1 MLGQAVTRQ
10 SDHRQSNPILSPAS
24 YLFLRKSLHLSG
36 LSSSIYK
43 KAKVSEPRVAYT
55 DFSQY
60 MTSLIVL
67 TL

>member
-1 MLGQAVTRQ
+1 MLGRTVTRQ

-24 YLFLRKSLHLSG
+24 YVFLCKSLHLSG
-36 LSSSIYK
+36 FSSSIYK

-60 MTSLIVL
+60 MTSLTVL